1 MDLSFP
7 IKEHLSEES
16 YQALLNAARNFN
28 ASKFAAAKE
37 VLNDLL
43 EKVDKE
49 STEEASLIERAIYTH
64 WLAKVEFATGEFLSA
79 YQHAQSIAKFIKP
92 TLDAQSD
99 ELKSSHLIHWLL
111 KA

>member
-28 ASKFAAAKE
+28 ASKVAAATE

-43 EKVDKE
+43 DKVDKE

-99 ELKSSHLIHWLL
+99 ELKSSDLIHWLL

>member
-37 VLNDLL
+37 VLNDLA

-49 STEEASLIERAIYTH
+49 SKEEANLIERAIYTH

-92 TLDAQSD
+92 TLDA
-99 ELKSSHLIHWLL
+99 
-111 KA
+111 

>member
-37 VLNDLL
+37 VLIELV

-64 WLAKVEFATGEFLSA
+64 WLAKIEFAIGEFLSA

-92 TLDAQSD
+92 TLDA
-99 ELKSSHLIHWLL
+99 
-111 KA
+111 